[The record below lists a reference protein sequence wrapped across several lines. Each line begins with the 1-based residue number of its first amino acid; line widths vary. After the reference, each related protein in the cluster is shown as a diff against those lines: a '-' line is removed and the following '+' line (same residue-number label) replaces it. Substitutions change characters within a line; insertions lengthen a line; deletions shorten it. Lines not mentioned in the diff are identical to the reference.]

1 MQRYI
6 FRRILQMIPI
16 ALGISIFMFT
26 ILTLAPGDPVDLLI
40 SSDPRVKPE
49 DVARLKRIYGL
60 DQPIHI
66 RYVKWLGRTVQ
77 GDLGWSRTYKER
89 VTNLLMERIGN
100 SLWLTITAFFLALL
114 VAVPVGIYSALKQY
128 SFWDYLATTFTFFGV
143 SIPVFWFAIMTI
155 YIFAVWHP
163 WTYITLGGQH
173 PFVWLVLPPGGI
185 STPGVGTGL
194 PFLLDRLKYMIA
206 PAVVLA
212 LLSMA
217 TYTRYT
223 RSSMLEVIRQDY
235 VRTARAK
242 GLKENKVINKHAL
255 RNALIPLVTIVALS
269 ISGLFAGA
277 PVTETV
283 FAWPGVGRLL
293 VDSVLGGDYVVA
305 QAVLM
310 FLAVLVLIFNLVAD
324 IGYAMLDPRIR
335 YD

>member
-6 FRRILQMIPI
+6 ARRILQMIPI
-16 ALGISIFMFT
+16 ALGISVLMFSL
-26 ILTLAPGDPVDLLI
+26 LTLAPGDPVDLLI

-89 VTNLLMERIGN
+89 VSDLLMDRIGN

-114 VAVPVGIYSALKQY
+114 VAVPVGIYSAIKQY

-143 SIPVFWFAIMTI
+143 SIPVFWFAIMMI
-155 YIFAVWHP
+155 YLFAVWHP
-163 WTYITLGGQH
+163 WTVWS
-173 PFVWLVLPPGGI
+173 PVAWLVLPPGGI
-185 STPGVGTGL
+185 STPGVGTGV
-194 PFLLDRLKYMIA
+194 PFLVDRLKYMLA
-206 PAVVLA
+206 PSVVLA

-242 GLKENKVINKHAL
+242 GLAERKVINKHAL

-324 IGYAMLDPRIR
+324 IGYALLDPRIR

>member
-6 FRRILQMIPI
+6 LRRLLQMIPI
-16 ALGISIFMFT
+16 ALGISILMFT
-26 ILTLAPGDPVDLLI
+26 LLTLAPGDPVDLLI

-49 DVARLKRIYGL
+49 DIVRLKRIYGL

-66 RYVKWLGRTVQ
+66 RYVKWLGRLVR
-77 GDLGWSRTYKER
+77 GDLGFSRTYKEP
-89 VTNLLMERIGN
+89 VVKLMRDRISN
-100 SLWLTITAFFLALL
+100 SLWLTITAFVLALS
-114 VAVPVGIYSALKQY
+114 VAVPVGIYSALHQY
-128 SFWDYLATTFTFFGV
+128 SPLDYLATTFTFFGV
-143 SIPVFWFAIMTI
+143 SVPIFWFAIMSI
-155 YIFAVWHP
+155 YLFAVWHP
-163 WTYITLGGQH
+163 WSAIPSLT
-173 PFVWLVLPPGGI
+173 WLRLPPGGM
-185 STPGVGTGL
+185 STPGVPGGL
-194 PFLLDRLKYMIA
+194 PFLLDRLRYMIL
-206 PAVVLA
+206 PSIVLA

-217 TYTRYT
+217 SYTRYT

-242 GLKENKVINKHAL
+242 GLAEGVVVNKHAL

-277 PVTETV
+277 PITETV

-293 VDSVLGGDYVVA
+293 VDSVIGGDYVAA

-324 IGYAMLDPRIR
+324 IMYALLDPRIR

>member
-1 MQRYI
+1 VQRYI
-6 FRRILQMIPI
+6 FRRLLQMIPI
-16 ALGISIFMFT
+16 ALGISVLMFSL
-26 ILTLAPGDPVDLLI
+26 LTLAPGDPVDLLI
-40 SSDPRVKPE
+40 ASDPRVKPQ

-77 GDLGWSRTYKER
+77 GDLGFSRTYKEP
-89 VTNLLMERIGN
+89 VTHIMMDRIGN
-100 SLWLTITAFFLALL
+100 SLWLTVTAFFLALL
-114 VAVPVGIYSALKQY
+114 VAMPVGIYSALHQY
-128 SFWDYLATTFTFFGV
+128 SFLDYFATTFTFFGV
-143 SIPVFWFAIMTI
+143 SIPVFWFGIMMI
-155 YIFAVWHP
+155 YLFAVWHP
-163 WTYITLGGQH
+163 WTVI
-173 PFVWLVLPPGGI
+173 PAASWLMLPPGGI
-185 STPGVGTGL
+185 STPGVTGGL
-194 PFLLDRLKYMIA
+194 PFYLDRLRYMLLPSI
-206 PAVVLA
+206 VLA

-235 VRTARAK
+235 VRTARSK
-242 GLKENKVINKHAL
+242 GLAERTVINRHAL

-277 PVTETV
+277 PITETV

-293 VDSVLGGDYVVA
+293 VDSVLAGDYVAA

-310 FLAVLVLIFNLVAD
+310 FLAVLVLVFNLVAD
-324 IGYAMLDPRIR
+324 IGYALLDPRIR

>member
-6 FRRILQMIPI
+6 FRRLLQMIPI
-16 ALGISIFMFT
+16 ALGISVLMFAL
-26 ILTLAPGDPVDLLI
+26 LTLAPGDPVDLLI

-49 DVARLKRIYGL
+49 DIVRLKHLYGL

-66 RYVKWLGRTVQ
+66 RYLKWLGRTVQ
-77 GDLGWSRTYKER
+77 GDLGFSRTYKQP
-89 VTNLLMERIGN
+89 VTELMQDRIGN
-100 SLWLTITAFFLALL
+100 SLWLTVTAFVLAVG
-114 VAVPVGIYSALKQY
+114 VAVPVGIYSALHQY
-128 SFWDYLATTFTFFGV
+128 SFLDYATTTFTFFGV
-143 SIPVFWFAIMTI
+143 SIPVFWFGIMAI
-155 YIFAVWHP
+155 YLFAVWHP
-163 WTYITLGGQH
+163 WTQIPALG
-173 PFVWLVLPPGGI
+173 WLLLPPGGI
-185 STPGVGTGL
+185 STPGVSEGL
-194 PFLLDRLKYMIA
+194 PFFLDRLRYMIL
-206 PAVVLA
+206 PSIVLA

-217 TYTRYT
+217 SYTRYT
-223 RSSMLEVIRQDY
+223 RSSMLEVVRQDY

-242 GLKENKVINKHAL
+242 GLAEGVVINKHAL

-277 PVTETV
+277 PITETV

-293 VDSVLGGDYVVA
+293 VDSVIGGDYVAA

-324 IGYAMLDPRIR
+324 IGYAFLDPRIR

>member
-6 FRRILQMIPI
+6 LRRLLQMIPI
-16 ALGISIFMFT
+16 GLGISVLMFAL
-26 ILTLAPGDPVDLLI
+26 LTLAPGDPVDLLI
-40 SSDPRVKPE
+40 SSDPRVKPA

-66 RYVKWLGRTVQ
+66 RYVKWLGRTAT
-77 GDLGWSRTYKER
+77 GDLGFSRTYKEP
-89 VTNLLMERIGN
+89 VTNLMRDRIGN
-100 SLWLTITAFFLALL
+100 SLWLTITAFFLALI

-128 SFWDYLATTFTFFGV
+128 SFWDYFATTFTFFGV
-143 SIPVFWFAIMTI
+143 SIPIFWFAIMTI
-155 YIFAVWHP
+155 YLFAVWHP
-163 WTYITLGGQH
+163 WSGVPALS
-173 PFVWLVLPPGGI
+173 WLVLPPGGI
-185 STPGVGTGL
+185 STPGVAAGTA
-194 PFLLDRLKYMIA
+194 FLLDRLKYMIL
-206 PAVVLA
+206 PSIVLA

-217 TYTRYT
+217 SYTRYT

-242 GLKENKVINKHAL
+242 GLAESTVVNKHAL

-277 PVTETV
+277 PITETV

-293 VDSVLGGDYVVA
+293 VESVLNGDYLTA

-310 FLAVLVLIFNLVAD
+310 FLAALVLIFNLVAD
-324 IGYAMLDPRIR
+324 VGYALLDPRIR

>member
-6 FRRILQMIPI
+6 ARRLLQMIPI
-16 ALGISIFMFT
+16 ALGISILMFSL
-26 ILTLAPGDPVDLLI
+26 LTLAPGDPVDLLI
-40 SSDPRVKPE
+40 ATDPRVKPE
-49 DVARLKRIYGL
+49 DIARLKRIYGL

-66 RYVKWLGRTVQ
+66 RYVKWLGRTLQ

-89 VTNLLMERIGN
+89 VMDLMKDRIAN
-100 SLWLTITAFFLALL
+100 SLWLTTTAFFLALL

-143 SIPVFWFAIMTI
+143 SIPIFWFAIMTI
-155 YIFAVWHP
+155 YLFAVWHP
-163 WTYITLGGQH
+163 WTVWPPLA
-173 PFVWLVLPPGGI
+173 WLVLPPGGI
-185 STPGVGTGL
+185 STPGVGAGL
-194 PFLLDRLKYMIA
+194 PFLVDRLKYMIA
-206 PAVVLA
+206 PSVVLA

-242 GLKENKVINKHAL
+242 GLAEGKVINKHAL

-277 PVTETV
+277 PITETV

-310 FLAVLVLIFNLVAD
+310 FLAVLVLVFNLVAD
-324 IGYAMLDPRIR
+324 IGYGLLDPRIR